1 MTDPAQVT
9 YDYYQ
14 FGDQIIGAITSFF
27 AGLIGEISFKE
38 YPKMKDAEEDIT
50 VPKIYQHVLAL
61 VFAVKEI
68 NQNPKILP
76 NVSLGFHIYDSY
88 SDTRMTSL
96 NTLKLLTCQSKM
108 VSNFNCDKSKNLI
121 AVIGGLTSEIS
132 LQMVNILEIHKVPQ
146 IAYCVSAPE
155 TNAKNPF
162 FYRMVPNEALQY
174 RGIVQLLL
182 YFQWTWVGIVAGD
195 YDLGEKFLRTL
206 IPMLSQH
213 GICTA
218 LIAKIPVVT
227 YVVNVIELMLTLK
240 PLYNSLTSSTI
251 KAIIVNSDR
260 KTVENLKWLLYMNS
274 MSESISETSIG
285 KVWIMTAHWEFS
297 SLSLIRSFDINVFHG
312 ALSFAIQ
319 SNKMLVFPKFLQF
332 QQPNSPRGDG
342 FIKISWEQ
350 AFNCLFGNSLEKV
363 ESSDLCTGEEK
374 LETLPGV
381 FFEMSMTSQSYS
393 VYNAV
398 YAIAHA
404 LHRIYTS
411 RTKLSEMLN
420 RGRVDLPNL
429 QPWQIHPFLASISFN
444 NSAGDEVHFDENGE
458 LAAGLDIV
466 NWVTFPNQSFLRVKV
481 GKMDPLAL
489 PGRELSVNV
498 ETIAWHYSFNQ
509 VMPLAVCNDRCCPG
523 YNKQKKEGEQF
534 CCYDCVPCPIGKIS
548 DQKDMDDCF
557 ECPEDQYPS
566 RNRDQCLPRT
576 LNFLSFSEPLGITFV
591 FLALSCS
598 LGTSLVLGIFVKNH
612 DTPIVKA
619 NNRALS
625 YSLLVALLL
634 CFLCSLL
641 FIGRPQPVT
650 CCLRQTAFAII
661 FSMAISCVL
670 AKTMTVVLAFMATK
684 PGSQL
689 RKWTGRRLTNS
700 VLCCSFIQAM
710 ICFLWLCTS
719 PPFPDLDTHSLSK
732 EIIVQCNEGSV
743 VMFYCALGY
752 LGCLAMVSFTVAFL
766 ARKLPSSFN
775 EAKFITFSMV
785 VFCSVWFS
793 FIPAYLSTKGKYMV
807 AMEIFSILASGAGLT
822 AFIFFPKCY
831 IIVLKPDLNRKEQL
845 MRRNK

>member
-1 MTDPAQVT
+1 MDFPDLSAMAMEFWLLLLMFQIQVSPVQGKAETVMCVKKTNPLQVT
-9 YDYYQ
+9 YEYYQ
-14 FGDQIIGAITSFF
+14 FGDQIIGAIGSLFVDAFGKLSFRN
-27 AGLIGEISFKE
+27 
-38 YPKMKDAEEDIT
+38 YPKTKYEGELIAM
-50 VPKIYQHVLAL
+50 PKAYQHVLAL
-61 VFAVKEI
+61 IFAVKEI
-68 NQNPKILP
+68 NGNPKILP

-88 SDTRMTSL
+88 FNARMTL
-96 NTLKLLTCQSKM
+96 QNTLRLLTC
-108 VSNFNCDKSKNLI
+108 VNRIVPNFNCDKSKNLI
-121 AVIGGLTSEIS
+121 AVIGGVNAEIS
-132 LQMVNILEIHKVPQ
+132 LQRANIIDLYKVTQ
-146 IAYCVSAPE
+146 IAYCASTPE
-155 TNAKNPF
+155 MNAKIPS
-162 FYRMVPNEALQY
+162 FYRVAPSEELQY
-174 RGIVQLLL
+174 TGIVQLLL
-182 YFQWTWVGIVAGD
+182 HFQWTWVGILAGD
-195 YDLGEKFLRTL
+195 YDLGDKFLRTL
-206 IPMLSQH
+206 IPMLSQY
-213 GICTA
+213 GICIG
-218 LIAKIPVVT
+218 LMAKIPVVN
-227 YVVNVIELMLTLK
+227 YAINLMEFFMNLK
-240 PLYNSLTSSTI
+240 SLYYSLTDSTF
-251 KAIIVNSDR
+251 KALIVNSDH
-260 KTVENLKWLLYMNS
+260 KTVENFKLWLYSN
-274 MSESISETSIG
+274 SISEDLPETSIG

-297 SLSLIRSFDINVFHG
+297 SLPLFAGFDINVFHG
-312 ALSFAIQ
+312 ALSFTIQ
-319 SNKMLVFPKFLQF
+319 SKEILAFPKFLQSLR
-332 QQPNSPRGDG
+332 PNFPRGNG
-342 FIKISWEQ
+342 FIKTFWEQ
-350 AFNCLFGNSLEKV
+350 AFNCLFDDSVEKV
-363 ESSDLCTGEEK
+363 ESSDICTGEEK
-374 LETLPGV
+374 LETLPGIV
-381 FFEMSMTSQSYS
+381 FEISMTGQSYS
-393 VYNAV
+393 VYNSV

-404 LHRIYTS
+404 LHKFYTS
-411 RTKLSEMLN
+411 RTKVREKVD
-420 RGRVDLPNL
+420 RGRVNPPNL
-429 QPWQIHPFLASISFN
+429 QPWQ
-444 NSAGDEVHFDENGE
+444 
-458 LAAGLDIV
+458 
-466 NWVTFPNQSFLRVKV
+466 
-481 GKMDPLAL
+481 
-489 PGRELSVNV
+489 
-498 ETIAWHYSFNQ
+498 
-509 VMPLAVCNDRCCPG
+509 VMPRAVCNDNCHPG

-534 CCYDCVPCPIGKIS
+534 CCYNCVPCPAGKIS
-548 DQKDMDDCF
+548 NQKDMDDCF
-557 ECPEDQYPS
+557 ECPEDQYAS
-566 RNRDQCLPRT
+566 RNQDQCFPKT